1 MGVDEL
7 RRQVAQRWRDH
18 ERAIGARDQV
28 LADLSD
34 TRAKH
39 TVTQSEVTILEVT
52 QQLALAL
59 EDAWRKGFENNVAAI
74 VSEGLELVFGDAMI
88 FKINSE
94 TKAGASAVTFTLE
107 TVNGETSIMN
117 AEGGSVVQVASFLL
131 ELLAILAYRPAM
143 RKTLLLD
150 EAFGGLSDE
159 NIPAVAQLM
168 RKLIDESGQQ
178 IILVTHE
185 RAFMDVADVVHEA
198 KRVGGITSF
207 TCLKSRRDDV
217 YSNA

>member
-1 MGVDEL
+1 MTLATLKQEVA
-7 RRQVAQRWRDH
+7 RRRRDY
-18 ERAIGARDQV
+18 ERAVGARDQV
-28 LADLSD
+28 TDALADAHDKRHDASAD
-34 TRAKH
+34 
-39 TVTQSEVTILEVT
+39 VEILELT

-59 EDAWRKGFENNVAAI
+59 EDAWRKGFEDNVATI
-74 VSEGLELVFGDAMI
+74 VSEGLELVFGDAMK

-94 TKAGASAVTFTLE
+94 TKNGASAVTFTLE

-150 EAFGGLSDE
+150 EAFGGVSQE

-185 RAFMDVADVVHEA
+185 RAFMDVADVVYEA
-198 KRVGGITSF
+198 KRTDGVTTF
-207 TCLKSRRDDV
+207 TCLKGKRDDYAV
-217 YSNA
+217 A